1 MFYSKISLVFMLC
14 LILGASGSLAAAE
27 SKFLVQ
33 PIDAG
38 DKTKLQRIFKPLESK
53 WVPQQELSK
62 YPGLYWQ
69 DDLQKQS
76 FRIAS
81 EQKGL
86 EDVYFVPVQ
95 ADYEQGTKA
104 ARTWSQSVSFLIID
118 RKNGEIRPLP
128 THPAME
134 WSFDHIESVAFRD
147 VQGNGQ
153 RAIVIDVAA
162 ITGIGPTG
170 TEPFDVFAVYLPAA
184 DGSWTLDEK
193 LQQLID
199 RQLYKKCNAS
209 SCRTLGA
216 VLKVSKDYFRDK
228 KVKR

>member
-1 MFYSKISLVFMLC
+1 MFYSIVSLVFMLC
-14 LILGASGSLAAAE
+14 LILGISGTLTAAE
-27 SKFLVQ
+27 SKFSVQ

-38 DKTKLQRIFKPLESK
+38 DKTKIQRLFKPLESK
-53 WVPQQELSK
+53 WVPQEELLK

-81 EQKGL
+81 GQKGL
-86 EDVYFVPVQ
+86 EDVYFVSVQ
-95 ADYEQGTKA
+95 ADYERGTKA
-104 ARTWSQSVSFLIID
+104 AKTWSQSVSFLIID
-118 RKNGEIRPLP
+118 RKNGNIRPLP

-134 WSFDHIESVAFRD
+134 WSFDHIETVTFRD
-147 VQGNGQ
+147 VQGNAR

-162 ITGIGPTG
+162 ITGIGPNG

-193 LQQLID
+193 LQQQID
-199 RQLYKKCNAS
+199 RQLYEKCNAGV
-209 SCRTLGA
+209 CWTLGA
-216 VLKVSKDYFRDK
+216 VLKVSRAYFRDK